1 MSIATDIADPPAM
14 SIAAL
19 STPSAAASV
28 HAVGT
33 RTKRDIVDE
42 TSGPI
47 VLMPMSFAVS
57 GRPDPPYA
65 AAGR

>member
-1 MSIATDIADPPAM
+1 M